1 MNTPQLP
8 LGLRLPVHRGLARF
22 EPGAS
27 PDNQAALDAAYRAGD
42 GGFPASFGLVGP
54 AAVGKTHLLMG
65 ICQVPHPRPTQYLSF
80 ARLGAA
86 AATALVGVDGHSIV
100 ALDDLD
106 ALAGQRD
113 AEIALFDLYN
123 RVRAADGVIVYA
135 ARRPPAQLPLELPD
149 LVSRLSALSLFALRP
164 LVEDERRV
172 LLGREAGARGIELS
186 DDVIDFL
193 FRRHPRDFGAMLAT
207 LDAID
212 RESLAAQRRV
222 TVPFV
227 KRLMG
232 LPSR

>member
-1 MNTPQLP
+1 MNTPQIP
-8 LGLRLPVHRGLARF
+8 LSLRLPVHRGLARF

-27 PDNQAALDAAYRAGD
+27 DDNRLALDAAGRAGD
-42 GGFPASFGLVGP
+42 GGFAHSFGLVGP

-65 ICQVPHPRPTQYLSF
+65 VCQTPHTRSAQYVSI
-80 ARLGAA
+80 ARLGETAGAA
-86 AATALVGVDGHSIV
+86 LAGIGGDSIV

-106 ALAGQRD
+106 ALAGHRD

-123 RVRAADGVIVYA
+123 RVRAADGVILYA
-135 ARRPPAQLPLELPD
+135 ARRPPAQLSLVLPD
-149 LVSRLSALSLFALRP
+149 LVSRLSALTLFALRP
-164 LVEDERRV
+164 LAEDERRA
-172 LLGREAGARGIELS
+172 LLGREASARGIELP
-186 DDVIDFL
+186 DEVIDFL

-207 LDAID
+207 LEAID
-212 RESLAAQRRV
+212 RESLAEQRRV